1 VKLEGA
7 KTPIGAVAEEIVT
20 RQNGVEIAVRLEN
33 GEYLA
38 IVQADESENFQHGE
52 RVKRVGSGQA
62 TRVTRDVNAQQ
73 GWGRKKE
80 IVPMSRAIPEKPCA
94 RKCQGGQAIYLA
106 LAAIVFLS
114 LMTFAAWNISQTT
127 HGKAQTLNAADAG
140 AYMMATAVARDM
152 NFMAYTNRAM
162 VANHAVVGQLVSL
175 ASLSEMIYLAASDI
189 SKLQYLSWI
198 PYIGPILNQIGK
210 AFETVA
216 QAIDETVLPALEK
229 LTKIQNALIQGI
241 SMAQTGVHAL
251 TVNDMLKVEKV
262 IKANDPELKW
272 ATTDGGAGGL
282 LSTAGNVAALADTF
296 FGGFSERR
304 DDDTALGRL
313 REVVNV
319 SRDKFTV
326 KRAWV
331 PIPELPFPFQR
342 VSKTV
347 FHGGTQLSSDNQT
360 WVGVDGLDIQ
370 YKECCDWKGKWKS
383 KEIRLWLT
391 GEVAGSSGADDW
403 ASLSHGDMSSKAH
416 RDAYNNRKKRLQ
428 DAYSGIQPYYELTGD
443 PGAGEHPSRP
453 FVVLVYKPVQN
464 ATTPN
469 ATQTF
474 QTGAD
479 NPFHLDEGRANL
491 YGVAAA
497 QAYFRRPTLA
507 DGDPTAAG
515 LPTALYKNGTYATLF
530 SPYWQPRLT
539 DLPAGMAAALAVV
552 DR

>member
-1 VKLEGA
+1 
-7 KTPIGAVAEEIVT
+7 
-20 RQNGVEIAVRLEN
+20 
-33 GEYLA
+33 
-38 IVQADESENFQHGE
+38 
-52 RVKRVGSGQA
+52 
-62 TRVTRDVNAQQ
+62 
-73 GWGRKKE
+73 
-80 IVPMSRAIPEKPCA
+80 MSRAISGKSRASE
-94 RKCQGGQAIYLA
+94 RQGGQVIYLA

-114 LMTFAAWNISQTT
+114 LMTFAAFNISQTT

-175 ASLSEMIYLAASDI
+175 ASLSEMIYLAADDI

-210 AFETVA
+210 AFEKMA
-216 QAIDETVLPALEK
+216 QVIDETVLPALEK
-229 LTKIQNALIQGI
+229 LTTFQNGLIQVI
-241 SMAQTGVHAL
+241 SLTQRGVHGFTAK
-251 TVNDMLKVEKV
+251 DMLKVDEV
-262 IKANDPELKW
+262 IKANDPELRW
-272 ATTDGGAGGL
+272 ATANGGGL
-282 LSTAGNVAALADTF
+282 LASAGNVAALGQTF
-296 FGGFSERR
+296 LGGFTERR
-304 DDDTALGRL
+304 NDDTALGRM

-319 SRDKFTV
+319 SRDGFTV

-331 PIPELPFPFQR
+331 PIPALPFPLQR

-347 FHGGTQLSSDNQT
+347 FHGGTQLSSDNNT

-370 YKECCDWKGKWKS
+370 YKECCNWRGRWKS
-383 KEIRLWLT
+383 EEIRLWLT
-391 GEVAGSSGADDW
+391 GEVAGGSGADDW
-403 ASLSHGDMSSKAH
+403 RSLSHGDMSSGAH
-416 RDAYNNRKKRLQ
+416 SDAYNNRKKRLQ
-428 DAYSGIQPYYELTGD
+428 DAYSGIQPYQELTGD
-443 PGAGEHPSRP
+443 PGAGEHSSNT

-469 ATQTF
+469 AAQTF
-474 QTGAD
+474 QTGAG
-479 NPFHLDEGRANL
+479 NPFHLDEGRANI

-515 LPTALYKNGTYATLF
+515 LPNALYRNGTYATLF

-539 DLPAGMAAALAVV
+539 DLPAGIAAALAVA